1 MDRSEIERN
10 FHALGEKLAARSL
23 VGEILLL
30 GGAYMLLVIR
40 SREMTKDVDAYLVQ
54 ERDAVR
60 QAARLVAEERGL
72 PEDWLNDAVSGFIY
86 SRPDVTLWQEYAG
99 LRVYTPDPEYVFAM
113 KAAAARIETSD
124 VDDLRALR
132 DVLGLRSLESAVAVV
147 ERYIPA
153 RLRTPKMQLV
163 LEALFEDGANGGG
176 A

>member
-1 MDRSEIERN
+1 MDRAEIASN
-10 FHALGEKLAARSL
+10 LSALGEKLAARSL

-54 ERDAVR
+54 EREAIR
-60 QAARLVAEERGL
+60 EAAREVAMERGL

-86 SRPDVTLWQEYAG
+86 SQPDITLWQEYPG
-99 LRVYTPDPEYVFAM
+99 LRVYTPSPEYVFAM

-124 VDDLRALR
+124 LADLRALR
-132 DVLGLRSLESAVAVV
+132 EKLGLRSLDSALAVV

-153 RLRTPKMQLV
+153 RLRTPKTQLV
-163 LEALFEDGANGGG
+163 LEALFEDGADG
-176 A
+176 